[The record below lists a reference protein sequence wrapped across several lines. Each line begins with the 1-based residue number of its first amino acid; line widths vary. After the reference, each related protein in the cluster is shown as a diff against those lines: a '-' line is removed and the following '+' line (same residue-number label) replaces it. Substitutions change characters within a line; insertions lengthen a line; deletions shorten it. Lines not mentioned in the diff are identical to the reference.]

1 MGVLRSRWKG
11 LVLSVVVVAAVAG
24 VTLGITTLL
33 GVTFPDD
40 GSQRAAGAQ
49 TTTRGPGLAIC
60 VQAVEIEAAEAAPS
74 PDSDQ
79 VWRAAPGDPAIQ
91 ADAKAQ
97 VEAALAEV
105 TKHPY
110 WEPAGYAATPP
121 VVDEGCPSDPL
132 VLRRE
137 VRWIN
142 GDPFGDIPGPPVA
155 EASYYRIFVFVMPSL
170 DHIDH
175 LLGGLHTRIA
185 PQEYVCLDLFDGGP
199 TCGAVTRAI
208 YVTRE
213 EVESQ
218 ALSLSIL
225 VLQGAGLIGR

>member
-1 MGVLRSRWKG
+1 MSILNSRWKG
-11 LVLSVVVVAAVAG
+11 LALSAVGIAAVAG
-24 VTLGITTLL
+24 VTLAATTLL
-33 GVTFPDD
+33 GLTFQGS
-40 GSQRAAGAQ
+40 GSQPTQGAQ

-60 VQAVEIEAAEAAPS
+60 VQAVEIEAAPS
-74 PDSDQ
+74 PDNDQ

-91 ADAKAQ
+91 AEAKAQ

-185 PQEYVCLDLFDGGP
+185 PQEYACLDLFDGGP

-225 VLQGAGLIGR
+225 VLQGAGLIGRED